1 MGNYLNWPWVFHSF
15 SSQALFTYSVW
26 ISALLVE
33 SKNRNKKLHGN
44 FIVRSINYYF
54 NECSRRIFGTLLQTA
69 QLPFAGQSARVFFSF
84 SLSSS
89 SFSHHSPCFWDKVS
103 PWALGRSM
111 SPRDL
116 LASTSPV
123 LVSQVHTFTPGFF
136 CGYWGQ
142 AHFPSLGIKHAISWP
157 SILVLSVNFGLCL
170 AAQKHLSGS

>member
-44 FIVRSINYYF
+44 FIVRSTNCYF

-89 SFSHHSPCFWDKVS
+89 SFSPPLTLFLRQGLSLSAGKANESQGSACVFLPSSGITSAHLHTWLFFVVPGAKLISSAWVS
-103 PWALGRSM
+103 SM
-111 SPRDL
+111 P
-116 LASTSPV
+116 
-123 LVSQVHTFTPGFF
+123 
-136 CGYWGQ
+136 
-142 AHFPSLGIKHAISWP
+142 FPDP
-157 SILVLSVNFGLCL
+157 PF
-170 AAQKHLSGS
+170 